1 MNVKEE
7 DYSVADDVMR
17 CAQLAA
23 AIEVCGWP
31 KPGNVHRTVDFP
43 DTRFEHFI
51 AGAIAL
57 GPTMRR
63 AALLGIKVGLGQ
75 LDIEQIGVGRLV
87 KDAVLD
93 VKRWHHGGNTHLG
106 ISLLF
111 TPLAA
116 AAGLTHATG
125 GRIEAEHLR
134 TYVTRVMAKTTAQ
147 DAADA
152 YDAILSASSAALG
165 RLGGSDFPDLTER
178 DAKKILTEK
187 HFTLYDVMEASSTWD
202 NISKEW
208 ASGMQICFGTGYP
221 TITRVLRETGDP
233 NIAVVHAFLTIMARH
248 PDTFIARKIGV
259 LETPEI
265 GKAVKI
271 GLKKTTWIAST
282 ADRILKIGGLRTDE
296 GTRTL
301 REFDE
306 TLQAAG
312 GQLNPGTSADLTAGS
327 LMIYLL
333 CGSRF

>member
-1 MNVKEE
+1 VKAK
-7 DYSVADDVMR
+7 DHSVADDVMR

-63 AALLGIKVGLGQ
+63 AALQGIKVGLGK

-87 KDAVLD
+87 KDAVFD
-93 VKRWHHGGNTHLG
+93 VKRWHRGGNTHLG

-116 AAGLTHATG
+116 AAGLTHATS
-125 GRIEAEHLR
+125 GRIEGERLR
-134 TYVTRVMAKTTAQ
+134 AQVKRVMTETTAQ

-165 RLGGSDFPDLTER
+165 RLGGGDFPDLKER
-178 DAKKILTEK
+178 GAKKILDEK
-187 HFTLYDVMEASSTWD
+187 QFTLYDVMEASASWD

-208 ASGMQICFGTGYP
+208 ASGMEICFETGYP
-221 TITRVLRETGDP
+221 TIRTVFRETGDP
-233 NIAVVHAFLTIMARH
+233 NIAVVHAFLTIMSRH

-259 LETPEI
+259 QETPEI
-265 GKAVKI
+265 EKAVKI
-271 GLKKTTWIAST
+271 GLKKTAWIVET
-282 ADRILKIGGLRTDE
+282 ADRIVKMGGLRTDE
-296 GTRTL
+296 GTRAV

-306 TLQAAG
+306 KLQAGG

-333 CGSRF
+333 CGFRF